1 MATAQGPQDE
11 IAAMQATLTLHSE
24 QLERLNQWLPE
35 TGEAMRPLLENIV
48 AELTATR
55 DSVRQELLAIHSRLD
70 VHAAAQARTDEN
82 IAGINGEIAGINGE
96 IAGINGEIAGIKET
110 LAFLVARTDTLVEQ
124 ADATSRTLAE
134 NSRALT
140 ENSRA
145 LTETNSRLGNVTGT
159 RHERRV
165 ARGIRTLLRDV
176 IGLYQSQVLHRDWG
190 ETDDALIALLDD
202 AVAKDAITRREHMD
216 ALDADIIV
224 AGQNAAGQR
233 TYAVVEIGVTVNNT
247 HVNRAA
253 RRARTLAEATG
264 GECNAVTVGSEIPD
278 AERERATRAG
288 VVVIAVAAPED

>member
-96 IAGINGEIAGIKET
+96 IAGIKET
-110 LAFLVARTDTLVEQ
+110 LAFLVDRTDTLVEQ

-134 NSRALT
+134 NSRTLA

-145 LTETNSRLGNVTGT
+145 LTETNSRLGNITGT

-224 AGQNAAGQR
+224 AGRNAAGQR
-233 TYAVVEIGVTVNNT
+233 AYAVVEIGVTVNNT

>member
-70 VHAAAQARTDEN
+70 VHAAAQARTVEN
-82 IAGINGEIAGINGE
+82 

-134 NSRALT
+134 NSRV
-140 ENSRA
+140 
-145 LTETNSRLGNVTGT
+145 LTETNSRLGNITGT

-278 AERERATRAG
+278 AERERATQAG

>member
-82 IAGINGEIAGINGE
+82 IAGINGEIAGI
-96 IAGINGEIAGIKET
+96 KET

-134 NSRALT
+134 NSRTLA

-145 LTETNSRLGNVTGT
+145 LTETNSRLGNITGT

>member
-70 VHAAAQARTDEN
+70 VHAAAQARTDDN
-82 IAGINGEIAGINGE
+82 

>member
-96 IAGINGEIAGIKET
+96 IAGIKET

-134 NSRALT
+134 NSRTLA

-145 LTETNSRLGNVTGT
+145 LTETNSRLGNITGT